1 MLWVIDLDGVI
12 WLGGE
17 PIDGAA
23 AAVER
28 IRGAGDRVA
37 FVTNNSG
44 PTCAENVAMLT
55 AAGVEADE
63 AELVTSAQAGASL
76 FAPGAR
82 VAVVGEDGIL
92 EALADRGVS
101 VVGPAEDPAGVIVG
115 RALDLEYDRLAAA
128 AAAIRG
134 GARFV
139 ATNTDSTF
147 PTPSGLLPGA
157 GALVAYLAT
166 ASGVAPE
173 VAGKPH
179 PPVADLV
186 RSRFG
191 AVDIM
196 VGDRPDTDGLFAATI
211 AARFALVLSGVTSR
225 ADLPIDP
232 VPDVIG
238 ADLAEVADQL
248 LCPS

>member
-44 PTCAENVAMLT
+44 PTCAENVAMLA